1 MRRPTTPSRTASPTI
16 DGDTAAELI
25 RINRLALLELMFNT
39 SVTGNPFTVTFE
51 TLDGTVVEGVWNTT
65 AKRIEF

>member
-1 MRRPTTPSRTASPTI
+1 
-16 DGDTAAELI
+16 
-25 RINRLALLELMFNT
+25 MFNT

-51 TLDGTVVEGVWNTT
+51 TLDGTIVEGVWNTT